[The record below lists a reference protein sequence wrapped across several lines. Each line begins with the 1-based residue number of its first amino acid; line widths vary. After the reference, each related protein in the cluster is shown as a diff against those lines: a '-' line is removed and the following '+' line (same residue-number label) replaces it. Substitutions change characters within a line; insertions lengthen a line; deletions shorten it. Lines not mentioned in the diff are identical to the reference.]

1 MSSIIETSPMNT
13 PVHIENDN
21 EEMISIDLSEVERRR
36 ELDEEAFRHII
47 EETRSIADRADKYK
61 NAHTYCKGFNQIS
74 DKMVKV
80 SMLVLSTLTTYF
92 ISKHTDELTAD
103 ELFVDKNL
111 TFGTTIV
118 SGINAIFNFSNRAET
133 HKAITAEYLKLNND
147 IVTQLN
153 TFDYNEH
160 NRKEL
165 NIIYKKAQAEITN
178 LNVRSTEIGLLSL
191 SKRKFH
197 I

>member
-118 SGINAIFNFSNRAET
+118 SGINAIFNFSIRLYVFMKSSMDSVGNPT
-133 HKAITAEYLKLNND
+133 ITSTP
-147 IVTQLN
+147 IHM
-153 TFDYNEH
+153 FG
-160 NRKEL
+160 
-165 NIIYKKAQAEITN
+165 IILFI
-178 LNVRSTEIGLLSL
+178 LLI
-191 SKRKFH
+191 RVP
-197 I
+197 